1 MTIETL
7 FGPVPARKKPKPLR
21 LKVIRPIYE
30 SLKVAEVAADY
41 LDNAHLSS
49 AAQVAELFAFLTRET
64 KEHFLA
70 LHLNSKN
77 RLLCLEMVSVGSLSA
92 AVVHPREVYKSALL
106 SSAAAVIFLH
116 NHPSGDPA
124 PSREDQELTKRLQQA
139 GEILGIRV
147 LDHLILGGEGFF
159 SFADRGRL

>member
-1 MTIETL
+1 MTTETL
-7 FGPVPARKKPKPLR
+7 FGPKPIGKKGKTLR

-41 LDNAHLSS
+41 LDTASLAS
-49 AAQVAELFAFLTRET
+49 AAQVADLFGFLTKET

-77 RLLCLEMVSVGSLSA
+77 RLLCVEIISVGSLNA
-92 AVVHPREVYKSALL
+92 AIVHPREAFKSACL
-106 SSAAAVIFLH
+106 SSAAALIFVH
-116 NHPSGDPA
+116 NHPSGDPS
-124 PSREDQELTKRLQQA
+124 PSSEDLEITKRLQQA

-147 LDHLILGGEGFF
+147 LDHLVLGDDRFF
-159 SFADRGRL
+159 SFADRGML